1 MKNMKVCVFCGSSMG
16 NSPVYRNAAKVVAE
30 YFVKHNISLV
40 YGGANVGIMKILAD
54 VMLENKRE
62 VIGIMPRMLI
72 EKEVAYFD
80 ITKMIEVNTMA
91 ERKDKMLE
99 LSDAFIALPG
109 GFGTLDE
116 LSEILTFNQ
125 LRITDKPM
133 GILNVNGYFD
143 YLLKFFDHAVE
154 TGYVRQEHRNNLIVA
169 NDIETLLIK
178 MNEYSPL
185 SMGKWIEEIVEES
198 SNN

>member
-1 MKNMKVCVFCGSSMG
+1 MG
-16 NSPVYRNAAKVVAE
+16 NSPVYKNEAKVVAE

-54 VMLENKRE
+54 VMLENNKE
-62 VIGIMPRMLI
+62 VIGVMPTMLI

-80 ITKMIEVNTMA
+80 ITKLYKVETMA

-116 LSEILTFNQ
+116 LTEILTFNQ
-125 LRITDKPM
+125 LRITDKPL
-133 GILNVNGYFD
+133 GILNVDGYFD
-143 YLLKFFDHAVE
+143 HLLKFFDHAVE
-154 TGYVRQEHRNNLIVA
+154 VGYVRQEHRNNLIVA
-169 NDIETLLIK
+169 NNIETLLAK
-178 MNEYSPL
+178 MKAYSPL

-198 SNN
+198 NHN

>member
-1 MKNMKVCVFCGSSMG
+1 MKVCVFCGSSMG
-16 NSPVYRNAAKVVAE
+16 NSPVYRNEAKVVAE
-30 YFVKHNISLV
+30 YFVKRNISLV
-40 YGGANVGIMKILAD
+40 YGGANVGIMKVLAD
-54 VMLENKRE
+54 VMLENNKE
-62 VIGIMPRMLI
+62 VIGVMPTMLI

-80 ITKMIEVNTMA
+80 ITKLYQVETMA

-125 LRITDKPM
+125 LRITDKPL

-143 YLLKFFDHAVE
+143 HLLKFIDHAVE
-154 TGYVRQEHRNNLIVA
+154 VGYVRQEHRNNLIVA
-169 NDIETLLIK
+169 NDIETLLDK
-178 MNEYSPL
+178 MNAYSPL
-185 SMGKWIEEIVEES
+185 SMGKWIEDIVEES
-198 SNN
+198 NPT

>member
-1 MKNMKVCVFCGSSMG
+1 MKVCVFCGSSMG
-16 NSPVYRNAAKVVAE
+16 NSPVYRNEAKVVAE

-54 VMLENKRE
+54 VMLENNKE
-62 VIGIMPRMLI
+62 VIGVMPTMLI
-72 EKEVAYFD
+72 EKEVAYFE
-80 ITKMIEVNTMA
+80 ITQMFEVETMA

-125 LRITDKPM
+125 LRITDKPL

-143 YLLKFFDHAVE
+143 HLLKFFDHTVE
-154 TGYVRQEHRNNLIVA
+154 VGYVRQEHRNNLIVA
-169 NDIETLLIK
+169 NDIETLLKK
-178 MNEYSPL
+178 MNDYRPL
-185 SMGKWIEEIVEES
+185 SMGKWIEDIVEES
-198 SNN
+198 NGDKNI

>member
-1 MKNMKVCVFCGSSMG
+1 MKVCVFCGSSMG
-16 NSPVYRNAAKVVAE
+16 NSPVYRNEAKVVAE
-30 YFVKHNISLV
+30 YFVKRNISLV
-40 YGGANVGIMKILAD
+40 YGGANVGIMKVLAD
-54 VMLENKRE
+54 VMLENNKE
-62 VIGIMPRMLI
+62 VIGVMPTMLI

-80 ITKMIEVNTMA
+80 ITKLYQVETMA

-125 LRITDKPM
+125 LRITDKPL

-143 YLLKFFDHAVE
+143 HLLKFFDHAVE
-154 TGYVRQEHRNNLIVA
+154 VGYVRQEHRNNLIVA
-169 NDIETLLIK
+169 NEIETLLDK
-178 MNEYSPL
+178 MNAYSPL
-185 SMGKWIEEIVEES
+185 SMGKWIEDIVEES
-198 SNN
+198 NPS

>member
-1 MKNMKVCVFCGSSMG
+1 MKVCVFCGSSMG
-16 NSPVYRNAAKVVAE
+16 NSPVYRNEAKVVAE
-30 YFVKHNISLV
+30 YFVKRNISLV
-40 YGGANVGIMKILAD
+40 YGGANVGIMKVLAD
-54 VMLENKRE
+54 VMLENNKE
-62 VIGIMPRMLI
+62 VIGVMPTMLI

-80 ITKMIEVNTMA
+80 ITKLYQVETMA

-125 LRITDKPM
+125 LRITDKPL

-143 YLLKFFDHAVE
+143 HLLKFIDHAVE
-154 TGYVRQEHRNNLIVA
+154 VGYVRQEHRNNLIVA
-169 NDIETLLIK
+169 NEIETLLDK
-178 MNEYSPL
+178 MNAYSPL
-185 SMGKWIEEIVEES
+185 SMGKWIEDIVEES
-198 SNN
+198 NPS